1 MPCQSFLAAISLW
14 FMDYFCLSGA
24 ETLAKS
30 SGWRHGSDLSAKFST
45 LRESG
50 IKPKN
55 TINLVY

>member
-30 SGWRHGSDLSAKFST
+30 SCWRHGSDRSAKFST
-45 LRESG
+45 LREG
-50 IKPKN
+50 CNTPKKA
-55 TINLVY
+55 INL